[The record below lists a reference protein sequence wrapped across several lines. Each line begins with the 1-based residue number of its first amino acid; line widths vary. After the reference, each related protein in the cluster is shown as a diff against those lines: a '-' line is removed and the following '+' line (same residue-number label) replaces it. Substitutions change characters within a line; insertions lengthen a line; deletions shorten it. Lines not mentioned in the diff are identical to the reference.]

1 MVLGVK
7 CLLIRYFKIC
17 FKISI
22 VLGDYFYKLE
32 LYVFRGS

>member
-32 LYVFRGS
+32 LYVFRGG